1 MLEMGIVVGIGI
13 IVMLVKLS
21 WRNKMMVLSNPLAMD
36 IFVFVL
42 LTALHWGT
50 FSGLMVAAIGAL
62 FCSITLSVGRWLFGH
77 VESRTYQPGIF
88 NIGDKLR

>member
-77 VESRTYQPGIF
+77 VESRIYQPGIF

>member
-77 VESRTYQPGIF
+77 VESSIYQPGIF